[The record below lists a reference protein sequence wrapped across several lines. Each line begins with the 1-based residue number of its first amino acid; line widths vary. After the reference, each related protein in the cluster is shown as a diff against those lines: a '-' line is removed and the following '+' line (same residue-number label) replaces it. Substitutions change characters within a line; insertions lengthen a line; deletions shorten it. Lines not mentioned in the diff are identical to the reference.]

1 LVLGILTDTMSLT
14 RGATELDFATF
25 EELLPLLDKELLG
38 RLRWSDISP
47 DTLDTLARAIIHM
60 DTSEA
65 ERLPGV
71 RAILTG
77 RRYPSKFGIYVQDKE
92 MLDQEKVHHA
102 GEPVAVAAVNVSQLY
117 PCKTPIHQR
126 KMNNTYINT

>member
-1 LVLGILTDTMSLT
+1 LALGILTDTMSLT

-38 RLRWSDISP
+38 RLRSPAISP

-71 RAILTG
+71 RVILTG
-77 RRYPSKFGIYVQDKE
+77 RRYPTSSGSTCRTRRCSIKKKFIT
-92 MLDQEKVHHA
+92 L
-102 GEPVAVAAVNVSQLY
+102 VSLSRSQ
-117 PCKTPIHQR
+117 P
-126 KMNNTYINT
+126 